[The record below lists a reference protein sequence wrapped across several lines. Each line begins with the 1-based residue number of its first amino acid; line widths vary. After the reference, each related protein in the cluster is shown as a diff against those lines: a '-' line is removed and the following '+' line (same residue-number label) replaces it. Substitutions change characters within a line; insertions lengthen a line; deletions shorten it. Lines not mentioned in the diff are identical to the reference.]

1 MSFLKFGLK
10 HQSNPPCSD
19 WLLGDNFL
27 RAVYSIYDFGDFD
40 SSGKMGNP
48 YIKLLSLI
56 DPNQASTDF
65 HNIRGGTARN
75 NITYNASNSS
85 TSTTTI
91 SLSAEVTEVLNKI
104 QTFFPAMLAVITFN
118 TLILLI
124 LVIVGV
130 WFLCRKRGG
139 RKSRGKK
146 TSLPLTRSTR
156 FSSNQDS
163 NHTYQPVSMTPAED
177 NFVPPVSPVVVNKVW
192 LLITDFVR

>member
-10 HQSNPPCSD
+10 QQSNPPCSD

-85 TSTTTI
+85 TGTTTI

-192 LLITDFVR
+192 LLIIDFVR